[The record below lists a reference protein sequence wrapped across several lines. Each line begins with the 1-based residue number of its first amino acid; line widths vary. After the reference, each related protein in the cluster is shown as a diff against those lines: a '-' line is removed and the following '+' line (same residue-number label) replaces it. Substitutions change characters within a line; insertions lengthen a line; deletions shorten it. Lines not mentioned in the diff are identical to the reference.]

1 MFLPPRVV
9 HAETPMPTFA
19 PEKLAAWTGGGWSRL
34 PDRALTG
41 FTQDTR
47 QLGAGQIFVALKT
60 DKRDGH
66 DFLFEAQRSGAS
78 AALVCQPDRNLQL
91 PQLVV
96 ADPLAAFQRIAREHR
111 REFHGTVI
119 GVSGS
124 AGKTS
129 TKDLLALLLGES
141 PAVLSTT
148 GNLNNYIGVPLTLT
162 RLDPASHSAAVIEA
176 GINMPGEMAGLAEM
190 IEPDHSVITLV
201 AAAHLEKL
209 GSLAG
214 VAFEKSRLPA
224 ANRPGGL
231 AVFPASCWAYE
242 PFRTLANPLV
252 LVPANEGM
260 TKIAGRSVSFT
271 IFHRPER
278 TEVTLNGK
286 RPFIMRRVSSG
297 MAQNAALA
305 LALASALGLADD
317 ALHEEALLL
326 LLRALVTAGRRAEA
340 ARAYAMFEGRCRRE
354 LESAPGPEV
363 VAAVV
368 SKIVRSTNP
377 KLRTRL
383 TKEATIFPFLPRSRM
398 TARATVDLP
407 QPDSPTSPMLSPGI
421 TVQEKSITAGISRRR
436 VKNEIERC
444 SISRMGLDG
453 SQGSDMVR
461 SPLVAGT
468 GGYVWLGGTDRVGH
482 GVSPSGFLR
491 AIRRPEDSGQG
502 RGSSRRGRARRPGG
516 SRATAVCVRR

>member
-1 MFLPPRVV
+1 
-9 HAETPMPTFA
+9 MPTFA

-47 QLGAGQIFVALKT
+47 QLGAGQVFVALKT
-60 DKRDGH
+60 DQRDGH
-66 DFLFEAQRSGAS
+66 AFLFEAQRAGAS
-78 AALVCQPDRNLQL
+78 AALVNALDRHLQL

-96 ADPLAAFQRIAREHR
+96 PDPLAAFQRIAREHR

-129 TKDLLALLLGES
+129 TKDLLALLLGEA
-141 PAVLSTT
+141 PAVLSTS
-148 GNLNNYIGVPLTLT
+148 GNLNNHIGVPLTLT
-162 RLDPASHSAAVIEA
+162 RLDPAIHSAAVIEA
-176 GINMPGEMAGLAEM
+176 GINLPGEMTGLAEM

-209 GSLAG
+209 GTLAG

-286 RPFIMRRVSSG
+286 RPFLLRRVSSG

-305 LALASALGLADD
+305 LALASELGVADATLQTRLAAWLPSKWRGELRTVGAATIYCDFYNANPASMADAIDAFNGVVRAGLPRLYVLGSMEELGPQAADYHRALGRTLHLRPGDFLFAIGAQAAALREGLLENGNDPAQVAVIADLQPVRDRLAGFTG
-317 ALHEEALLL
+317 AAFLK
-326 LLRALVTAGRRAEA
+326 GSRR
-340 ARAYAMFEGRCRRE
+340 YQ
-354 LESAPGPEV
+354 LE
-363 VAAVV
+363 
-368 SKIVRSTNP
+368 
-377 KLRTRL
+377 
-383 TKEATIFPFLPRSRM
+383 TILE
-398 TARATVDLP
+398 P
-407 QPDSPTSPMLSPGI
+407 QPT
-421 TVQEKSITAGISRRR
+421 
-436 VKNEIERC
+436 
-444 SISRMGLDG
+444 
-453 SQGSDMVR
+453 
-461 SPLVAGT
+461 
-468 GGYVWLGGTDRVGH
+468 
-482 GVSPSGFLR
+482 
-491 AIRRPEDSGQG
+491 
-502 RGSSRRGRARRPGG
+502 
-516 SRATAVCVRR
+516 ATAAH